1 MAGVRPAGGQDG
13 GRTSS
18 SLVGGVEWGTLSAE
32 QREALRPLAGLWPTL
47 RPEHQRK
54 WIALAQQLNRMSAG
68 EQSTLQGRMAKW
80 AKLSA
85 AQRTQARLN
94 FGEVRCVPA
103 DEKRAKW
110 EEYQA
115 LPAEERERLAKDR
128 PKPPASAAPA
138 LRPTPPSRIVRP
150 ATLGTPGQGIK
161 PAAAGLGPVGAGQP
175 QYTAAPVPS
184 VGPVAS
190 PLTAPPPAAPHGPA
204 RRGLTFPSDEFLAR
218 PSRPSAPARP
228 PCGGAWPP
236 GCTRAC

>member
-1 MAGVRPAGGQDG
+1 MSSPRQILDRLASLGIEPTGVADDSRQVVAGDLFLAYPGDLADGRRYIADALARGAVAVVWQPGGDFG
-13 GRTSS
+13 WNADWR
-18 SLVGGVEWGTLSAE
+18 VANLSA
-32 QREALRPLAGLWPTL
+32 EALRPLAGLWPTL

-54 WIALAQQLNRMSAG
+54 WIALAHNFNRMSAG

-94 FGEVRCVPA
+94 FGEVRRVPA

-128 PKPPASAAPA
+128 PKPPVSAAPA

-161 PAAAGLGPVGAGQP
+161 PAAAGLGPVVPVNRNTLLP
-175 QYTAAPVPS
+175 Q
-184 VGPVAS
+184 S
-190 PLTAPPPAAPHGPA
+190 PA
-204 RRGLTFPSDEFLAR
+204 
-218 PSRPSAPARP
+218 SAPRP
-228 PCGGAWPP
+228 
-236 GCTRAC
+236 RR